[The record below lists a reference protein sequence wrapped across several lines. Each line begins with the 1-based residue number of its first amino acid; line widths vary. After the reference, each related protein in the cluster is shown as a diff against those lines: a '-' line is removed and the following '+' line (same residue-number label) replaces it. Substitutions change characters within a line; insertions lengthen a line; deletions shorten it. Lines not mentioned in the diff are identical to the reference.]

1 MGVLVLGHASERVHD
16 VTDRYDPGQPTFV
29 DDGQVS
35 NPVLRH
41 DLYDVSQIVVGR
53 RLDHVAR
60 HHPTDF
66 KGLELV
72 RPARHE
78 TEDVPFRENSDDLSA
93 IYHDHATYI
102 VIDEYTNRVEDTIIF
117 GRGYD
122 VAPFVA
128 KDIPDLHTCL
138 RRTGAGNPCSISRLA
153 RRRAIRVSIQKCTL
167 TGEYERMKRPLFAS
181 NLCVA
186 LLVTLGACGDNDNGI
201 DFGAPPP
208 GPYRLTLEGDESFQ
222 GPHGGHSI
230 NVVVVN
236 GNLGG
241 LAVAEGKG
249 IISFTNDISFDFGFA
264 RLLAEGVDHDVYYW
278 IDSNI
283 GGGNVGTCDPPEIDH
298 QWTSAVR
305 NPRANIEIAHSHN
318 DADNIDVCF
327 AFSLSSPE

>member
-1 MGVLVLGHASERVHD
+1 MTS
-16 VTDRYDPGQPTFV
+16 TT
-29 DDGQVS
+29 
-35 NPVLRH
+35 
-41 DLYDVSQIVVGR
+41 
-53 RLDHVAR
+53 
-60 HHPTDF
+60 
-66 KGLELV
+66 
-72 RPARHE
+72 
-78 TEDVPFRENSDDLSA
+78 SA
-93 IYHDHATYI
+93 KS
-102 VIDEYTNRVEDTIIF
+102 DEYTNRVEDTIIF

-230 NVVVVN
+230 TVVVISR
-236 GNLGG
+236 NLGG
-241 LAVAEGKG
+241 FAVVEDKA
-249 IISFTNDISFDFGFA
+249 IISFTNDTAFDFSFS
-264 RLLAEGVDHDVYYW
+264 RLLAEGVPHDVYYW
-278 IDSNI
+278 IDSDI
-283 GGGNVGTCDPPEIDH
+283 DGGTPGTCDPPEIDH
-298 QWTSAVR
+298 QWSTTIT
-305 NPRANIEIAHSHN
+305 NPREGIFLSESHV
-318 DADNIDVCF
+318 DADNAEVCSF
-327 AFSLSSPE
+327 FEQ